1 METRTSQLI
10 ERLSEMSTR
19 EEIDLE
25 VEQSYEELNESL
37 SERGYIFEEGSGNFK
52 GGQRILTRDLPD
64 YSYYNE
70 LNYIKHGLNDEWI
83 AMLDDYENYHEIEN
97 SINDITIKLF

>member
-1 METRTSQLI
+1 METRTSELI

-25 VEQSYEELNESL
+25 LQQSYEELNESL
-37 SERGYIFEEGSGNFK
+37 SERGYRFEEGSGNFT

-70 LNYIKHGLNDEWI
+70 LNFIKHGLEDEWI
-83 AMLDDYENYHEIEN
+83 ANMDDYENYREIEN
-97 SINDITIKLF
+97 SINDITFKFY